1 MKRLDYFFF
10 VFTCMKVVCF
20 SLGNFL
26 FLIVCTLTYASIIQI
41 EHKKNLIGNKKSFNM
56 MNNRN
61 LAGILGRAQTD
72 LVTLNITPL
81 YSILFTILY
90 KFSKNADLATFI
102 VSGK

>member
-1 MKRLDYFFF
+1 
-10 VFTCMKVVCF
+10 
-20 SLGNFL
+20 
-26 FLIVCTLTYASIIQI
+26 
-41 EHKKNLIGNKKSFNM
+41 M

-72 LVTLNITPL
+72 LVTLNITPF